1 VARAESLAFRD
12 RAQSYG
18 DPDFVE
24 VPIAS
29 LLSATHAEEL
39 RRQITSPP
47 AGPIAAP
54 AEKGG
59 TAHTSAIDV
68 HGNAAAV
75 TSTVNTAFGSMV
87 LVPGTGIILNNEMDD
102 FSSASGTPNIY
113 GLVGD
118 EANAIHGR
126 KRPLSSMSPTL
137 LLRDGAPLLA
147 IGASGGPRIITST
160 ALTVV
165 NLVDFGM
172 DLERAV
178 VAPRIH
184 DQAIPP
190 RLFFEPTL
198 DPAIVAG
205 LRKLGH

>member
-1 VARAESLAFRD
+1 LREPLTTQYRGLTVIAALPPTSGGVVIEILNVLGGYDLRHEGRNAFALHRVARAESLAFRD

-75 TSTVNTAFGSMV
+75 TS
-87 LVPGTGIILNNEMDD
+87 
-102 FSSASGTPNIY
+102 
-113 GLVGD
+113 
-118 EANAIHGR
+118 
-126 KRPLSSMSPTL
+126 
-137 LLRDGAPLLA
+137 
-147 IGASGGPRIITST
+147 
-160 ALTVV
+160 
-165 NLVDFGM
+165 
-172 DLERAV
+172 
-178 VAPRIH
+178 
-184 DQAIPP
+184 
-190 RLFFEPTL
+190 
-198 DPAIVAG
+198 
-205 LRKLGH
+205 